1 MNPRLQAAWEIH
13 RFLTQ
18 HKIPYA
24 IIGGTALPRW
34 GEPRFTTDVDLTVV
48 TSLEEGVAPF
58 VRLML
63 TRFESREPDALAF
76 ARQNRVLKLRAANQ
90 CDIDISLG
98 LPGYEAKMLE
108 RAVDYELGKGKTV
121 RVCSAEDLII
131 LKSVAGRPKDLIDAQ
146 GVILRQ
152 HGKLDA
158 AYIRK
163 WLTQFDE
170 VLPEPHALQDFE
182 RLWRKEK
189 RALRELQASYKTTRQ
204 ATTKIRPK
212 KKSK

>member
-13 RFLTQ
+13 KFLTK

-34 GEPRFTTDVDLTVV
+34 GEPRFTKDVDLTVV

-58 VRLML
+58 VRLVL

-76 ARQNRVLKLRAANQ
+76 ARQNRVLKLRASNQ

-98 LPGYEAKMLE
+98 LPGYEMEMLE
-108 RAVDYELGKGKTV
+108 RAVDYDLEKGKAV

-131 LKSVAGRPKDLIDAQ
+131 LKSVAGRPQDLIDIQ

-152 HGKLDA
+152 RAKLDA
-158 AYIRK
+158 VYIRK
-163 WLTQFDE
+163 WLKQFDE
-170 VLPEPHALQDFE
+170 ALPAPRALQDFE
-182 RLWRKEK
+182 KLWRAEK
-189 RALRELQASYKTTRQ
+189 RALRETR
-204 ATTKIRPK
+204 ALYRI
-212 KKSK
+212 KSKRR